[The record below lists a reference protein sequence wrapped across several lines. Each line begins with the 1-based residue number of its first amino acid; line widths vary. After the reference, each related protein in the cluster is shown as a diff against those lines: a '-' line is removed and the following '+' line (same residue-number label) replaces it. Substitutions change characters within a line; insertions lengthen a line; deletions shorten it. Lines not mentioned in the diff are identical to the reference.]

1 MDQSVARR
9 FRRNFAIPTALICH
23 RLALYLAEH
32 DLHWQALTLVKA
44 IGRKVKDGKRVN
56 ASTAMSELF
65 ARLHQTGFADRVQ
78 RTSAEHHLCLSF
90 QVPAMRLPLFLHAVG
105 CALQAS

>member
-1 MDQSVARR
+1 MICRR
-9 FRRNFAIPTALICH
+9 LE
-23 RLALYLAEH
+23 LYLAEH
-32 DLHWQALTLVKA
+32 DLHWQVLTLVKTTA
-44 IGRKVKDGKRVN
+44 GKVKDGKRVN

-78 RTSAEHHLCLSF
+78 RTPAEHHLCLPF
-90 QVPAMRLPLFLHAVG
+90 QVPAVQLPISLHAVG

>member
-1 MDQSVARR
+1 MMCG
-9 FRRNFAIPTALICH
+9 P
-23 RLALYLAEH
+23 LALYLAEH
-32 DLHWQALTLVKA
+32 DLHWQARTLVKA

-78 RTSAEHHLCLSF
+78 RTPAEHHLCLPF
-90 QVPAMRLPLFLHAVG
+90 QVPAVQLPISLHAVG